1 MVAAKIGLGSMKA
14 TLHLRF
20 QGSAEL
26 FLASTFLIPNSIL
39 LLPGQINLSIS
50 LARSR
55 SDSHHFVLAL
65 KNFSSIK
72 SITVSTCKRQDSL
85 NYHEFPIW
93 LHMQLQKEEHRF
105 GVSFLLK
112 LRSFIFIAKF
122 PSDKTA
128 SVFWSSTS
136 LNYTPVFIS
145 FGAVYVN
152 FRTQFLL
159 LFWIKQLKSWFS
171 KVSILMFLDRDPK
184 N

>member
-72 SITVSTCKRQDSL
+72 SITVSTCKRQESL
-85 NYHEFPIW
+85 NYHEFPI
-93 LHMQLQKEEHRF
+93 
-105 GVSFLLK
+105 
-112 LRSFIFIAKF
+112 
-122 PSDKTA
+122 
-128 SVFWSSTS
+128 
-136 LNYTPVFIS
+136 
-145 FGAVYVN
+145 
-152 FRTQFLL
+152 
-159 LFWIKQLKSWFS
+159 
-171 KVSILMFLDRDPK
+171 
-184 N
+184 